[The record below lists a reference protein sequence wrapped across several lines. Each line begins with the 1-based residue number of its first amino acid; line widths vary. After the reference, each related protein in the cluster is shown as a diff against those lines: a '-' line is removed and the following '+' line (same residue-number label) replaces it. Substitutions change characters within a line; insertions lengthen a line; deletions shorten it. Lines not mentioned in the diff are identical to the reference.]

1 MPKISVLIITLNEER
16 NIERCITSVQSF
28 ADEIV
33 LVDSLS
39 TDRTCE
45 IAGKMGARI
54 VEQAFLG
61 HIEQKNFAITQAHF
75 PIILS
80 LDADEEVSPKLA
92 ESIQNI
98 KETWPADGFTMNRLT
113 NYCGQWIN
121 HSGWRPDTKL
131 RLFDSRKGKWAGMN
145 PHDKY
150 TMTSDSR
157 IQHLKGDLFHY
168 SYYTIAE
175 HSKQSEKFSQIA
187 AQAMF
192 KAGKKSCPRKTLL
205 NPYFKFLR
213 NYVLKGGFRDGFYG
227 FVICRITAFETFMKY
242 VHLRELHKKNKAKAD

>member
-1 MPKISVLIITLNEER
+1 MPELSVVIITLNEER

-33 LVDSLS
+33 IVDSLS
-39 TDRTCE
+39 TDRTCL
-45 IAGKMGARI
+45 IAKRMGARI
-54 VEQAFLG
+54 IEQAFLG
-61 HIEQKNFAITQAHF
+61 HIEQKNFAITQASF

-80 LDADEEVSPKLA
+80 LDADEEVSPELA
-92 ESIQNI
+92 ANILNI

-113 NYCGQWIN
+113 NYCGQWIR
-121 HSGWRPDTKL
+121 HSGWYPDSKL

-150 TMTSDSR
+150 TMTNDSR
-157 IQHLKGDLFHY
+157 ILHLEGDLFHY

-175 HSKQSEKFSQIA
+175 HIKQSEKFSLIA

-192 KAGKKSCPRKTLL
+192 KAGRKPRLRKILL
-205 NPYFKFLR
+205 NPCFKFFR
-213 NYVLKGGFRDGFYG
+213 NYILKGGFRDGFYG

-242 VHLRELHKKNKAKAD
+242 LHLRELHQKK